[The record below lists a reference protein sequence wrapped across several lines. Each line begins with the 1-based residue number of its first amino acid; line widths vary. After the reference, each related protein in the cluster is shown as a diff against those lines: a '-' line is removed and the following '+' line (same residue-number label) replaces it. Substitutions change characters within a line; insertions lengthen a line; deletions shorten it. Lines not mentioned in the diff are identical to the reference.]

1 MTLARDLLLWL
12 AKWINYIEKMTANK
26 NINLDDYAQF
36 FNDSKLWK
44 KLKKV
49 AHKAGRKVVYH
60 VLVLY
65 YVARDP
71 AVPSSLKLKI
81 LGALGYFIL
90 PIDLIPD
97 AILGLGFTDDFLAL
111 AWAIFKMRKY
121 ITPEIKE
128 KARRRMREWFGEE
141 VGDFTDLTV
150 QHYNPNDPRIIDVEA
165 EEF

>member
-1 MTLARDLLLWL
+1 MT
-12 AKWINYIEKMTANK
+12 IN
-26 NINLDDYAQF
+26 NINLDDYAQY

-49 AHKAGRKVVYH
+49 AQKAGRKAVYY

-71 AVPSSLKLKI
+71 AVPSGLKLKI

-90 PIDLIPD
+90 PLDLIPD
-97 AILGLGFTDDFLAL
+97 AILGLGFTDDLAAL
-111 AWAIFKMRKY
+111 AWALFKIKKY
-121 ITPEIKE
+121 VTPEIQR
-128 KARRRMREWFGEE
+128 KARERMREWFGLEE
-141 VGDFTDLTV
+141 CEAMDLTMP
-150 QHYNPNDPRIIDVEA
+150 HINPNDPRIIDVEA

>member
-1 MTLARDLLLWL
+1 MAL
-12 AKWINYIEKMTANK
+12 K

-36 FNDSKLWK
+36 FNDSRLWK

-49 AHKAGRKVVYH
+49 ARKAGRKAVYY

-90 PIDLIPD
+90 PLDFIPD
-97 AILGLGFTDDFLAL
+97 AILGLGFTDDLAAL
-111 AWAIFKMRKY
+111 AWALYKIRKF
-121 ITPEIKE
+121 ITPEIE
-128 KARRRMREWFGEE
+128 RKARERIREWFGPEE
-141 VGDFTDLTV
+141 GEEADFSLS
-150 QHYNPNDPRIIDVEA
+150 HFNPNDPRIIDVEA

>member
-1 MTLARDLLLWL
+1 MT
-12 AKWINYIEKMTANK
+12 IN
-26 NINLDDYAQF
+26 NINLDDYAQY

-49 AHKAGRKVVYH
+49 AQKAGRKAVYY

-71 AVPSSLKLKI
+71 AVPSGLKLKI

-90 PIDLIPD
+90 PLDLIPD
-97 AILGLGFTDDFLAL
+97 AILGLGFTDDLAAL
-111 AWAIFKMRKY
+111 AWALFKIKKY
-121 ITPEIKE
+121 VTPEIQR
-128 KARRRMREWFGEE
+128 KARERMREWFGLEE
-141 VGDFTDLTV
+141 GEAMDLTMP
-150 QHYNPNDPRIIDVEA
+150 HINPNDPRIIDVEA